1 VALGEGEGRAEEGA
15 PRWGRRAEQTT
26 AHRGLQGRRRGT
38 VLGPVAGA
46 GDGAPGPAGAQ
57 EELTR
62 RCLGGER
69 VLAEVKKKIR

>member
-1 VALGEGEGRAEEGA
+1 
-15 PRWGRRAEQTT
+15 
-26 AHRGLQGRRRGT
+26 

-69 VLAEVKKKIR
+69 VLAEVRKKIR